1 MIPIMKIRNGFVTN
15 SSSTNYI
22 IMSKDKLTPEKI
34 VELLGVKKDSVL
46 YDEVYSLACTLL
58 DSRGYLI
65 HSDEEDTIEVQ
76 IEKIFGLVT
85 KKEYEKAMKEKKYV
99 YYGTVSTENG
109 AIESSFALDCGKIKK
124 NGVIIDFSEWG
135 Y

>member
-1 MIPIMKIRNGFVTN
+1 
-15 SSSTNYI
+15 
-22 IMSKDKLTPEKI
+22 MSKDKLTPEKI

-85 KKEYEKAMKEKKYV
+85 KKEYEKARK
-99 YYGTVSTENG
+99 
-109 AIESSFALDCGKIKK
+109 KK
-124 NGVIIDFSEWG
+124 NMYITEQFLQKMELLNLRLHLIVEKSKRMAS
-135 Y
+135 